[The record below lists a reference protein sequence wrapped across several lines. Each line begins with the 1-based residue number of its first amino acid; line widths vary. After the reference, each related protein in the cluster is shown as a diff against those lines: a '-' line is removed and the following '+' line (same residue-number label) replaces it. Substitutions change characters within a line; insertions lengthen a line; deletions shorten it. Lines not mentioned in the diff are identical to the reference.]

1 MPRPY
6 YPQQQP
12 KGIKYMLRYTT
23 TNLTVTYQHLT
34 INQCRTQYSD
44 FLRDCPMLPK
54 TQASGLQTRRDVW
67 SVQGASDSLR
77 QRRFRDE
84 FNQSSPRTAGK
95 PQGLT
100 VQSRAPETKK
110 PTAVQGEKAGHT
122 RAGNALWVKASSVTW
137 EAMPFSLWKVNQLSY
152 SLSGRQGCTK

>member
-12 KGIKYMLRYTT
+12 KGIKYMVRYTT

-54 TQASGLQTRRDVW
+54 TQASGLQTRRYVW
-67 SVQGASDSLR
+67 SVQGASNSLS
-77 QRRFRDE
+77 QWRFRGE
-84 FNQSSPRTAGK
+84 FNHSSPRTAGK

-122 RAGNALWVKASSVTW
+122 RAYSCGHGIFKSSTKW
-137 EAMPFSLWKVNQLSY
+137 GAMPSSK
-152 SLSGRQGCTK
+152 